1 MKPTD
6 NIGCAV
12 QWNFPEMRHLE
23 RQFLPIEHRYVNPA
37 PADLNNRA
45 LWRTCPLRNTVRA
58 MIKLAPNLETFV
70 LRSSPTNVLEID
82 VGGVRGGHL
91 PAKYPVPEY
100 LEYLRRALT
109 ALA

>member
-1 MKPTD
+1 MITPVD
-6 NIGCAV
+6 
-12 QWNFPEMRHLE
+12 L
-23 RQFLPIEHRYVNPA
+23 QFLPIEHRYVNPA

-45 LWRTCPLRNTVRA
+45 LWRTRPLRNTVRA

-91 PAKYPVPEY
+91 PKKYPVPEY
-100 LEYLRRALT
+100 LEYLRRAL
-109 ALA
+109 A